1 MRRVLLALVLAVA
14 VGVALS
20 ACGDDDDTIATS
32 PTETADGVTTTE
44 AEVAATTP
52 TTATADEPAYEFA
65 VMADTNLAP
74 WFMPTPVDSDTT
86 YVYPGQVVRLLF
98 IELDPGGDACPTEAE
113 IEVTDA
119 GGAVVTTGSGSEIEI
134 PEGDLE
140 GPLTITVRCDR
151 NGEAGVGILE
161 PVGVAEL
168 LDVTVTPTTIVT
180 GESVSVELAEG
191 CPEGLDGRLGLTPEE
206 GGGFGVLGETPALG
220 ADGTGEL
227 TVPEGAT
234 GTFYA
239 TVQCFDGETMAVGFA
254 SFEATLS

>member
-1 MRRVLLALVLAVA
+1 MPHRLVTLVIAVLLTAAL
-14 VGVALS
+14 G
-20 ACGDDDDTIATS
+20 ACGDDDDTVATS
-32 PTETADGVTTTE
+32 PDGTTEAVTTTE
-44 AEVAATTP
+44 AGVAATTP
-52 TTATADEPAYEFA
+52 TTATAEEPAYEFA
-65 VMADTNLAP
+65 VTTDTNMAP
-74 WFMPTPVDSDTT
+74 WFWPTFVDSAA
-86 YVYPGQVVRLLF
+86 YVYPGQLVPLLF

-119 GGAVVTTGSGSEIEI
+119 GGAVVATGSGSEIEI
-134 PEGDLE
+134 PEGDIE
-140 GPLTITVRCDR
+140 GPLAITVRCDR
-151 NGEAGVGILE
+151 DGEAGVGILE

-191 CPEGLDGRLGLTPEE
+191 CPEGLDGTLGLTPEE

-220 ADGTGEL
+220 EDGTGEL
-227 TVPEGAT
+227 TIPEGAT

-254 SFEATLS
+254 AFAVTES